1 MASPRCHRAR
11 PQWPG
16 VILEGVEDGDAGRAL
31 HVSPGTSQPCCQ
43 LPALS
48 ELPKIILRHGGE
60 LPWAALPVCVTRDT
74 GTAQAEP
81 FQRDRQL
88 GLV

>member
-31 HVSPGTSQPCCQ
+31 HVSPGASQPC
-43 LPALS
+43 
-48 ELPKIILRHGGE
+48 
-60 LPWAALPVCVTRDT
+60 
-74 GTAQAEP
+74 
-81 FQRDRQL
+81 RQL
-88 GLV
+88 DGSSLLFPSFLKSSCGTGVSYRGLLCQFV